1 MMIRPAL
8 PSDSQAISVLI
19 NGLAHH
25 FMLDPGGHGAER
37 FLQSISP
44 SAIHGYI
51 TAPNFRCLVA
61 MEGPDIVGVASL
73 RDGTH
78 LFHLFVATSHQK
90 RGIARAL
97 WDALKSEATT
107 HVEHFTVNSSPH
119 AVAVYERFGF
129 SCTGPRTELN
139 GIAFFP
145 MRV

>member
-8 PSDSQAISVLI
+8 SSDTQAISALI

-25 FMLDPGGHGAER
+25 FMLDPSGLGAER
-37 FLQSISP
+37 FLQSIAP

-61 MEGPDIVGVASL
+61 MDGPDIVGVASL

-78 LFHLFVATSHQK
+78 LFHLFVATSHQH
-90 RGIARAL
+90 RGIARRL
-97 WDALKSEATT
+97 WDALKCEAPG
-107 HVEHFTVNSSPH
+107 HVAHFTVNSSPN
-119 AVAVYERFGF
+119 AVSVYERFGF

-145 MRV
+145 MKA